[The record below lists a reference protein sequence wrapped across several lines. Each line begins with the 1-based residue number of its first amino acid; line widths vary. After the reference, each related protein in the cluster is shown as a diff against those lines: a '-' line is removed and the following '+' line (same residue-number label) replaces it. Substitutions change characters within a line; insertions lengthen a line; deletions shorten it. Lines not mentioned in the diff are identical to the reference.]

1 MKGIVLAGGSGTRLY
16 PITQA
21 CSKQILPVYDKPMIY
36 YSLSVLM
43 LAGIREI
50 LIISTPQDLPMF
62 RRLFGDGS
70 SWGLSLHYQE
80 QTAPRGIADAFLLAE
95 KFIDHRPVA
104 LVLGDNIF
112 WGQGFSPLLME
123 AVKKTENGA
132 VIFPCKVLD
141 PSQFGVVE
149 VDEQIKPVS
158 LEEKPE
164 VPKSNWAVTGL
175 YFYDRNVCEYAKKLK
190 PSKRNELE
198 ITDLN
203 RIYLELGKLQLQ
215 FLGRGFAWLDTGT
228 HDSLLE
234 AGHFV
239 QTIEKRQGYK
249 IACIEEI
256 AYKNNWIDKLQLMS
270 FAEKL
275 SKTNYG
281 RYLYDVA
288 NSSR

>member
-62 RRLFGDGS
+62 QRLFGDGS
-70 SWGLSLHYQE
+70 AWGLKLQYQE
-80 QTAPRGIADAFLLAE
+80 QTAPRGIADAFLVGE
-95 KFIDHRPVA
+95 KFVDQGPVA

-112 WGQGFSPLLME
+112 WGQGFSPILTE
-123 AVKKTENGA
+123 AVKKAEAGA

-141 PSQFGVVE
+141 PSQFGVIE
-149 VDEQIKPVS
+149 VDEKMKPVS
-158 LEEKPE
+158 LEEKPA

-175 YFYDRNVCEYAKKLK
+175 YFYDQNVCEYAKKLK

-203 RIYLELGKLQLQ
+203 RMYLEYGKLQLQ

-234 AGHFV
+234 AGQFV
-239 QTIEKRQGYK
+239 QTIEKRQGFK

-256 AYKNNWIDKLQLMS
+256 AYKNNWIDRSQLLQ

-275 SKTNYG
+275 SKTSYG
-281 RYLYDVA
+281 RYLHDVA
-288 NSSR
+288 HTLR